1 MRRKLLAIFFALML
15 TLALGTAVACG
26 GGEEPGDDSPKVT
39 VEGLEVVYDGTAKRP
54 TVTVEPV
61 DAGDLFVALYQNG
74 NRVSEAVDAGTYEVK
89 ISLSNT
95 DEPFADI
102 TKEMVIKPKALDF
115 SGATASSKQYDGT
128 AGYEGELSGVTGIVS
143 GDRVSVSVKGTFAD
157 EQIGENKSVTVAEVL
172 LTGADASNYSASV
185 PSFKADIIKRQLTIG
200 GIIVEGKAAD
210 GTTTATWSGTP
221 VLGNMLDGDDV
232 SVEITKI
239 EFPSAESGTYQMAVT
254 AKLSGADAANYEIA
268 AESGIEGKI
277 FSASGDFLFDES
289 TGTVTGYTGDS
300 TDVVIPETIAGVTVK
315 AIGDKAF
322 TMSDNGYASVKIT
335 SIDLPNALESI
346 GAAAFTNTLIESINI
361 PATVKSIGEN
371 AFYYCAALET
381 VTFGDGIG
389 EMTWGRGIFRN
400 TAVKNI
406 KIPAGL
412 ATIPALCFQDT
423 TGTGTFTI
431 PETVTR
437 LGDSAFLRSKYDSFV
452 FVPGTADLICEKQ
465 VFAGASMSAFEIPAR
480 LVEMGGSFFQD
491 AKNLTALTFVA
502 DRTEPL
508 TAHKIEGAAAGFHLA
523 GTAVTSLDIPG
534 SVGVVPDG
542 MANNVPLRS
551 LTLGEG
557 ITSIEPY
564 AFYGT
569 ALETVTFPKSL
580 EGIGANAF
588 QGSSALTEI
597 IFEKGGTAD
606 LLIGAWSF
614 QACGITTL
622 EVPARTVS
630 LGAACF
636 AGNKIK
642 TLTFETGGTK
652 PLVFEDGTDPTSQGK
667 GYHFDLCPLDPVV
680 LPKRTVKFTLPNV
693 FPAGVSVAYEE

>member
-26 GGEEPGDDSPKVT
+26 GGEESGDGSPKVT

-61 DAGDLFVALYQNG
+61 DAGDLFVVLYQNG

-102 TKEMVIKPKALDF
+102 TKEMIIKPKALDF
-115 SGATASSKQYDGT
+115 SGATASEKQYDGT
-128 AGYEGELSGVTGIVS
+128 AGYEGELLGVNGIVS

-157 EQIGENKSVTVAEVL
+157 EQIGENKSLTVAEVL

-185 PSFKADIIKRQLTIG
+185 PSLKADVIKRQLTIG
-200 GIIVEGKAAD
+200 GISVEGKAAD

-221 VLGNMLDGDDV
+221 VLGNVLDGDDV
-232 SVEITKI
+232 SVEITNI
-239 EFPSAESGTYQMAVT
+239 AFPSAESGTYQMAVT
-254 AKLSGADAANYEIA
+254 ADLSGADAANYEIA

-289 TGTVTGYTGDS
+289 TGTVTGYTGES
-300 TDVVIPETIAGVTVK
+300 TDIVIPETIAGVAVK

-322 TMSDNGYASVKIT
+322 TMSDNGHASVKIT
-335 SIDLPNALESI
+335 SISLPNALESI
-346 GAAAFTNTLIESINI
+346 GEAAFTNTLIESINI

-389 EMTWGRGIFRN
+389 EMTWGRGTFRN

-406 KIPAGL
+406 TIPAGL

-431 PETVTR
+431 PATVTR
-437 LGDSAFLRSKYDSFV
+437 LGDSAFLRSKYESFV
-452 FVPGTADLICEKQ
+452 FAPGTADLVCEKQ
-465 VFAGASMSAFEIPAR
+465 VFAGASMRAFEIPAR
-480 LVEMGGSFFQD
+480 MVEMGGSFFQD
-491 AKNLTALTFVA
+491 AAKLTSLTFA
-502 DRTEPL
+502 DRTKPL

-523 GTAVTSLDIPG
+523 GTAVTSLNIPG
-534 SVGVVPDG
+534 SVGAVPDG

-569 ALETVTFPKSL
+569 ALESVTFPKSL
-580 EGIGANAF
+580 ESIGASAF
-588 QGSSALTEI
+588 QGSSVLTEI
-597 IFEKGGTAD
+597 IFEKGGSAD
-606 LLIGAWSF
+606 LTIGAWSF
-614 QACGITTL
+614 QACGITSL

-652 PLVFEDGTDPTSQGK
+652 PLVFEDGEDPTSQGK
-667 GYHFDLCPLDPVV
+667 GYHFDQCPLDPVV

-693 FPAGVSVAYEE
+693 FPADVSVTYEE